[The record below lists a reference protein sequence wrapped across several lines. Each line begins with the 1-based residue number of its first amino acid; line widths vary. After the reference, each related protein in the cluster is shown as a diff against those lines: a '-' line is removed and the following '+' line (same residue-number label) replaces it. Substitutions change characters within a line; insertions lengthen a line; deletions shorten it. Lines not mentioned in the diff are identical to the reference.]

1 MYDKKTDRK
10 KVLQKKRLTEMKTPT
25 LDLQLD
31 CSLLK
36 KRLTEMKKRQKR
48 RVLGVDTI
56 VE

>member
-10 KVLQKKRLTEMKTPT
+10 KVLQKKRLKEMKTPT
-25 LDLQLD
+25 RDLQLD

>member
-10 KVLQKKRLTEMKTPT
+10 KVLQQKRLTEMKTPT
-25 LDLQLD
+25 LDLQFD

-36 KRLTEMKKRQKR
+36 QRLTEMKKRQKR